1 MPVASGLIE
10 TILSPSKYVRKVK
23 FTWHSSKRPCYVV
36 LNFAAVFRV
45 NIAKYII
52 RNSTKL
58 LILLQI
64 K

>member
-23 FTWHSSKRPCYVV
+23 FTWHSSKRPFYVV

-45 NIAKYII
+45 N
-52 RNSTKL
+52 TL
-58 LILLQI
+58 LKILLGNQQNF
-64 K
+64 